1 MFMKLEAAALEHV
14 PAPDQVLEELRPALQ
29 RIWNAVETAIHRTI
43 DFFTAEG
50 VPVDASLAPNL
61 VRYYA
66 KRYLDENDLPE
77 EIELDF
83 ERQELGNN
91 GLLVKCGPHHLRIL
105 KSDDGRPPVPGYSET
120 KKDFYQQPLPL
131 IAIAGPGEALKPLRL
146 LVLWDALPKS
156 YGFQGL
162 SLVLPRAGGETRES
176 VHWHWLR
183 TIDEAFITMPLLPMP
198 DSGQVPS
205 LIGDDLDIT
214 AKPLPA
220 TGSGHAGQ
228 DVS

>member
-1 MFMKLEAAALEHV
+1 MKLEAVRLEQV
-14 PAPDQVLEELRPALQ
+14 PAPDQVLQELRPALQ
-29 RIWNAVETAIHRTI
+29 RIWSAVETAIHQTI
-43 DFFTAEG
+43 DFFAAEG
-50 VPVDASLAPNL
+50 VPVDASLGPNL

-77 EIELDF
+77 EIELEF

-105 KSDDGRPPVPGYSET
+105 KSDDGRPPVPGYSDA

-162 SLVLPRAGGETRES
+162 SLVLPRSGGETRES
-176 VHWHWLR
+176 VQWHWLR
-183 TIDEAFITMPLLPMP
+183 TIDEAFIAAPLLPMP
-198 DSGQVPS
+198 DPDQAARI
-205 LIGDDLDIT
+205 IGDELDIT
-214 AKPLPA
+214 VKSMRA
-220 TGSGHAGQ
+220 TGTSDAGE